1 MILDAQGLAVRLRQQ
16 IRRAEFIPSKKD
28 LQSEVP
34 DFHASSTG
42 CSMTMP
48 SPPQH
53 RIPHAGRQS
62 VELKDRP
69 AETKRMR
76 RSVLSGSGRRA
87 AQTGNECGEGLPRRS
102 APSFAQNFLGQNGP
116 PGCRPQGPCLQEQ
129 AFPGPACQRTVPSPD
144 DRAPSAGPPC
154 ARRSAAA
161 TSAGASANGPGRGTD
176 RPRAWCTG

>member
-1 MILDAQGLAVRLRQQ
+1 MEIARHHASSQGDPHGQASSQSSGRGGGMHRPARRLRQQ

-34 DFHASSTG
+34 DFHVSSTG

-87 AQTGNECGEGLPRRS
+87 AQTGNECGEGS
-102 APSFAQNFLGQNGP
+102 APPQRAFFRTKLPGAEWAARMPVARAMPPRTGP
-116 PGCRPQGPCLQEQ
+116 SRPGLPK
-129 AFPGPACQRTVPSPD
+129 
-144 DRAPSAGPPC
+144 
-154 ARRSAAA
+154 
-161 TSAGASANGPGRGTD
+161 D
-176 RPRAWCTG
+176 RP